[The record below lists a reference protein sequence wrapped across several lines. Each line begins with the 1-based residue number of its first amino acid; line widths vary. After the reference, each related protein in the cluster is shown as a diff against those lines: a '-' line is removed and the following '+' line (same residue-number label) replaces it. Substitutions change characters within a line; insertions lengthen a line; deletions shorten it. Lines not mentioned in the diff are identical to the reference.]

1 MKNKKSITFISPL
14 GLPLLRNPPETGP
27 GGAERQFFLFGNGLK
42 KRGWTVHF
50 ITDNSAPDTNKET
63 VMPVELASFSFLRGR
78 KGRMLLD
85 WMSILYA
92 MWRANT
98 RYYVLKT
105 PSYLLVPMH
114 LFTRLFG
121 RKLVFWAQMEF
132 DAYPE
137 LRPPKKIAGWLQNMG
152 TRRADII
159 LAQNSSQV
167 EGFRK
172 NFGKEAKLIKSI
184 SGSLSG
190 KHDRNA
196 QDKEVDVL
204 WVGNSLPKKRYE
216 IVVALAKMLPDFSF
230 ALAMNKAD
238 PARYADAAARCRTV
252 GNISFLGEVNPVE
265 MESWYGKARLVLNT
279 STQEGFPNTFLQAWQ
294 HGMPVVSLC
303 VDPDDVVTKYGLGIV
318 ADKGLTGMLSS
329 DEERYAGVLQPHVS
343 RVLTDGDIYRSL
355 SDNASNYVAGNHSE
369 AVLVARLEELL
380 STA

>member
-1 MKNKKSITFISPL
+1 M
-14 GLPLLRNPPETGP
+14 PLLRNPPETGP